1 MVKQRNYI
9 NAIVEFYDDGT
20 QTEVIFKVGE
30 IDYEDDMHVFAYL
43 KSEDEI
49 EELVTRGSSE
59 FKVLEYWKGIRKDDK
74 PLKPYNPEEWDEF
87 FSVVYKPLRPKP
99 E

>member
-1 MVKQRNYI
+1 MSKERNYI
-9 NAIVEFYDDGT
+9 NAIVEFHDDGI

-30 IDYEDDMHVFAYL
+30 IDLEDDMHVFAYL

-49 EELVTRGSSE
+49 EELIAKGNKE
-59 FKVLEYWKGIRKDDK
+59 FKVLECWKGLRTEDK
-74 PLKPYNPEEWDEF
+74 LVNPSNLDEWDEF
-87 FSVVYKPLRPKP
+87 FGDAQKQSKPKP